1 MLTDSNVMIYKTVL
15 SLDRMQYNRWYEIA
29 SAEVAP

>member
-1 MLTDSNVMIYKTVL
+1 MPTDSNVMIYKTVL